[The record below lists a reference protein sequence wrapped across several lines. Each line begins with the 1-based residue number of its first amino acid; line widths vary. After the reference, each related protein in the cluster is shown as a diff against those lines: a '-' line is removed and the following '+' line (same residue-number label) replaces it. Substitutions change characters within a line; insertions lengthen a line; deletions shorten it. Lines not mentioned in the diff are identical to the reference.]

1 MAYIGRGLQWGEFAK
16 QRIGMAGGTAPL
28 FDGTY
33 QGPWTLD
40 FTSNVN
46 SLLVVLD
53 GQIQEPSVDFTCPV
67 GSNQFSFTTATPASS
82 AICYI
87 IYLGQELTSM
97 SNPSMADL
105 QTAIDISETNI
116 TAATVDEAISYSL
129 ALGSLS

>member
-1 MAYIGRGLQWGEFAK
+1 MAYIGRGIQWGEFAK
-16 QRIGMAGGTAPL
+16 QRLGTAGGTAPL
-28 FDGTY
+28 FDGSVS
-33 QGPWTLD
+33 GPWTLD
-40 FTSNVN
+40 FTSNEN

-87 IYLGQELTSM
+87 IFLGQELTST

-105 QTAIDISETNI
+105 QAAIDISETNI
-116 TAATVDEAISYSL
+116 TNSTTDEAIAYSL
-129 ALGSLS
+129 ALGSI